1 MTYTFPALETA
12 PQIDELLVAGAPVAI
27 GVSGGKDSDVAAAE
41 TLAYLKQVGHT
52 GSRILIHSDLGRIE
66 WKDSLPVCE
75 RLARRYDLELVVVKR
90 QAGDLMDR
98 WLVRWR
104 NNCERYA
111 QLQCVKLILPWSTVS
126 MRFCTSELKTTIIC
140 RDLVERYPGQTI
152 LSVVGLRRQESATRA
167 HAPVYAP
174 QARLTSAT
182 YGTNGYNWHPLLAWT
197 LEDVLTYHHIHNI
210 PLHEAYMRYGT
221 TRVSC
226 AFCILS
232 SLHDLVQS
240 ARCPDN
246 YDIYRELV
254 ELETVSTFSF
264 QEGRWLGDIALH
276 LLSEEALFGLR
287 EAKRRASLREQV
299 ETRIPKHLLY
309 TKGWPRMMPTPSE
322 ARLLSDVRKSVA
334 EVMELSIHYTE
345 PEAIEHRYAELM
357 ATNTLRGKAQPIVNS
372 FIQQEVWTREGV
384 TS

>member
-1 MTYTFPALETA
+1 MIHTFPALETA
-12 PQIDELLVAGAPVAI
+12 PKITELLTLGAPVAI
-27 GVSGGKDSDVAAAE
+27 GVSGGKDSDVAAAQ
-41 TLAYLKQVGHT
+41 TLAYLKQVGHM
-52 GSRILIHSDLGRIE
+52 GPRILIHSDLGRIE
-66 WKDSLPVCE
+66 WKDSLPACE

-90 QAGDLMDR
+90 QAGDLMNR
-98 WLVRWR
+98 WLVRWH

-111 QLQCVKLILPWSTVS
+111 QLQCVKLILPWSTAS
-126 MRFCTSELKTTIIC
+126 MRFCTSELKTAIIC
-140 RDLVERYPGQTI
+140 RALVERYPGQTI

-182 YGTNGYNWHPLLAWT
+182 YGTSGYSWHPLLAWT
-197 LEDVLTYHHIHNI
+197 LEDVLTYHHIYNI
-210 PLHEAYMRYGT
+210 PLHEAYTRYGT

-232 SLHDLVQS
+232 SLHDLIQS
-240 ARCPDN
+240 ASCPDHH
-246 YDIYRELV
+246 DIYRELV

-264 QEGRWLGDIALH
+264 QEGRWLSDIAPH
-276 LLSEEALFGLR
+276 LLSEDALRRLR
-287 EAKRRASLREQV
+287 EAKRRATLREKA
-299 ETRIPKHLLY
+299 EAHIPKHLLY

-334 EVMELSIHYTE
+334 EMMELSIHYTE

-357 ATNTLRGKAQPIVNS
+357 AINALRGKGQIAP
-372 FIQQEVWTREGV
+372 FEPIQQGLWDTEVSV
-384 TS
+384 